1 MKKFMIVA
9 LMAIVSANASAQQFT
24 HYVQGALTSM
34 TTAGKDARE
43 YKPSKGITPYET
55 TNTIG
60 FDVLYG
66 FELPLVKGLYWGAEA
81 GIGTSRGF
89 ECNFK
94 ESIVG
99 TSYSV
104 EYDEVFRTYA
114 IRILP
119 VNFGYRHKFN
129 DRWAIDGHV
138 GVGLSYDFAGGN
150 KTTLNGN
157 TKETKIADVDSYR
170 PFDAYLK
177 IGFGASYKHVGL
189 DISYQRGLNKLLTE
203 TEMYAS
209 NLTIGVRYIF

>member
-1 MKKFMIVA
+1 
-9 LMAIVSANASAQQFT
+9 
-24 HYVQGALTSM
+24 
-34 TTAGKDARE
+34 
-43 YKPSKGITPYET
+43 
-55 TNTIG
+55 
-60 FDVLYG
+60 
-66 FELPLVKGLYWGAEA
+66 WGAEA